1 MRASRFKVSGRLL
14 LIAAIALVGLMASL
28 AVVGIGPRTTQLAGN
43 GVIAIASGDI
53 KPGKVRFY
61 SYQGTAGDK
70 IRFLLSRDQTGEVRA
85 AMDACQ
91 RCYSFHKGY
100 TASSDGYLICRLCG
114 NRYKLSDKTLGI
126 ASCNPVKLP
135 IRKVGDTV
143 QVNSSDLERN
153 RSMF

>member
-1 MRASRFKVSGRLL
+1 MRRSRFRISGRVL
-14 LIAAIALVGLMASL
+14 LIAAIALVGLAASL
-28 AVVGIGPRTTQLAGN
+28 AIVGIGPRTTQVAGS
-43 GVIAIASGDI
+43 GVLSIATGDI
-53 KPGKVRFY
+53 RPGNVKFY
-61 SYQGTAGDK
+61 SYQGAAGAR
-70 IRFLLSRDQTGEVRA
+70 IRFLLSRDETGDVRA

-100 TASSDGYLICRLCG
+100 TASRDGYLICRLCG

-153 RSMF
+153 RAMF